1 MSLRTLA
8 LSLSVFAQVALAMPL
23 PAHAAAPADPQV
35 IELRQYKIVPGKRDA
50 FVELFEREFVETQE
64 ALGMGLAGQ
73 FRDLD
78 DPNRFVWIRT
88 FTGMPEREQGLNAFY
103 FGPVWKAHRDE
114 ANPML
119 EDNDNVLLLRPAQ
132 PGHGFAPN
140 GPRAAPGAKPP
151 PAGLV
156 VATIYYLW
164 KDPTEGFAATFD
176 ARLKPELE
184 AAGLPVLAAFTPEPA
199 PNNFPRLPVRQGEK
213 LFVWFT
219 RVDDPAAYEGAIKRL
234 AKRPGFAAA
243 MGTQLERPPQV
254 LRLAPTPRSA
264 LR

>member
-1 MSLRTLA
+1 MMLRTFAGLTLAALA
-8 LSLSVFAQVALAMPL
+8 LSGAAR
-23 PAHAAAPADPQV
+23 AAAPVDPQV
-35 IELRQYKIVPGKRDA
+35 VEMRQYKIVPGQRDA
-50 FVELFEREFVETQE
+50 FVTLFEREFVETQE
-64 ALGMGLAGQ
+64 AVGMGLVGQ

-78 DPNRFVWIRT
+78 DPDRFVWIRT
-88 FTGMPEREQGLNAFY
+88 FADMPQRAEGLNAFY
-103 FGPVWKAHRDE
+103 FGPVWKAHRDQ
-114 ANPML
+114 ANPL
-119 EDNDNVLLLRPAQ
+119 LDDNDNVLLLRPAK
-132 PGHGFAPN
+132 PGHGFAP
-140 GPRAAPGAKPP
+140 GVPRAQPGAAPP

-184 AAGLPVLAAFTPEPA
+184 AAGLPVLAAFTPETT

-213 LFVWFT
+213 VFVWFT
-219 RVDDPAAYEGAIKRL
+219 RADSPAAYDAAVKRL
-234 AKRPGFAAA
+234 AARPGFAAA
-243 MGTQLERPPQV
+243 LGTQLERPPQI

>member
-1 MSLRTLA
+1 
-8 LSLSVFAQVALAMPL
+8 
-23 PAHAAAPADPQV
+23 
-35 IELRQYKIVPGKRDA
+35 
-50 FVELFEREFVETQE
+50 VETQE
-64 ALGMGLAGQ
+64 AVGMGLAGQ

-88 FTGMPEREQGLNAFY
+88 FSDMQKRAEQLNAFY
-103 FGPVWKAHRDE
+103 FGPVWAAHRGE

-119 EDNDNVLLLRPAQ
+119 DDNDNVLLLRPAK
-132 PGHGFAPN
+132 PGHGFAPEA
-140 GPRAAPGAKPP
+140 PRPAPGAKAP

-156 VATIYYLW
+156 VATVYYLW
-164 KDPTEGFAATFD
+164 KDPGEGFAATFD
-176 ARLKPELE
+176 ARLRPELE
-184 AAGLPVLAAFTPEPA
+184 AAGLPVLAAFTPEPT

-219 RVDDPAAYEGAIKRL
+219 RVDDPAAYAAAMRRL
-234 AKRPGFAAA
+234 SQRPGFAAA